1 MIDSKGKNPKEV
13 TTNNFPLGSQMAW
26 NHGAQ
31 EGPSSVSRYSTFEQ
45 RQPAGTVAKVI
56 TTSNVQDGVV
66 RNVQNDVVRNVPVR
80 PVLSQWPQGVT
91 RAQTTS
97 SVPAQALQTSRIV
110 LPVNKPLTVRSRQQ
124 ANNPLS
130 TRSQAPLSTTRP
142 TARPTTTTTTTTT
155 QGPKLSNDY
164 EYIDYESAPPSAKLK
179 ESVSNTGEERFQS
192 ERTESS
198 GTESGIVS
206 ESETGIVS
214 ESESGIASEAGRGS
228 RAKRSPKRKKGK
240 LLGFPSDF
248 LTRPTGNV
256 TSGSESNFTCS
267 DKVSTLSYAD
277 IASNCTKFHIC
288 LEVKKGKMSDNIF
301 HCQPGHGFSQ
311 EAAACLPQGSF
322 DCGNSG
328 KYFVLDKS
336 KTGQGKTWKVPIAW
350 TKKSLFP
357 RE

>member
-1 MIDSKGKNPKEV
+1 M
-13 TTNNFPLGSQMAW
+13 TTNNFPLGSQTAW

-31 EGPSSVSRYSTFEQ
+31 EGPSSVSRYSTLEQ
-45 RQPAGTVAKVI
+45 RQPAGTVPRVTA
-56 TTSNVQDGVV
+56 TSS
-66 RNVQNDVVRNVPVR
+66 VQNDVRNVPVR
-80 PVLSQWPQGVT
+80 SAPPQWPQGGVT

-97 SVPAQALQTSRIV
+97 SVPAQTQASRIV
-110 LPVNKPLTVRSRQQ
+110 PPVNKPLTVRSRQQ

-130 TRSQAPLSTTRP
+130 TRGQVSVSTSRP
-142 TARPTTTTTTTTT
+142 TARPTTTTTTTT

-164 EYIDYESAPPSAKLK
+164 EYIDYESAPPSATLK

-198 GTESGIVS
+198 GAESGIVS
-206 ESETGIVS
+206 ES
-214 ESESGIASEAGRGS
+214 GRGS

-256 TSGSESNFTCS
+256 TSELKSNFTCN

-277 IASNCTKFHIC
+277 IGSNCTRFHIC
-288 LEVKKGKMSDNIF
+288 LEVRKGKMSDNILY
-301 HCQPGHGFSQ
+301 CQPGHGFSQ
-311 EAAACLPQGSF
+311 EAAACLPLGSF
-322 DCGNSG
+322 DCENSQ

-350 TKKSLFP
+350 TKKSLLP